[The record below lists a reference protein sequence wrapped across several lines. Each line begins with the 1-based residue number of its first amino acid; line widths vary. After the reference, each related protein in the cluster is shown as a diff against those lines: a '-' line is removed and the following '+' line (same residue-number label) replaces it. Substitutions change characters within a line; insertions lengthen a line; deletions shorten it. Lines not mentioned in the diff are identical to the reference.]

1 MFGGLSK
8 YSATTLNF
16 GRMSGPT
23 RDLVGEAVLVGT
35 AVGGSCVAVALGTS
49 VSVAVGGKVVKVEV
63 GLAGMGRVEVGITK
77 GGAVRVGKKTAV
89 IVRLGVGKTIGV
101 GVVNNE
107 MLQAR
112 ATRAT
117 NPTAKIGI

>member
-1 MFGGLSK
+1 MYLSRFQSSREASMFGGLSK

-63 GLAGMGRVEVGITK
+63 GLAGMGRGAGGSTK
-77 GGAVRVGKKTAV
+77 GGGGRGGGKTPV
-89 IVRLGVGKTIGV
+89 NIRLG
-101 GVVNNE
+101 
-107 MLQAR
+107 
-112 ATRAT
+112 
-117 NPTAKIGI
+117 